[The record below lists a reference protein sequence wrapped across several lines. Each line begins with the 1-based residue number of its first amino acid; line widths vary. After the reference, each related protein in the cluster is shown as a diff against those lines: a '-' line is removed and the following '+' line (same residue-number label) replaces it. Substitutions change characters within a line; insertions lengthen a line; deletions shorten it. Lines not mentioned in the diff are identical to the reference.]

1 MRLGYST
8 GYANAFSPFF
18 CPRVVAFPGQQNLRT
33 SGCIP
38 PKRSRAASAPEP
50 FIFHCRPPSRRH
62 LHSHSSYFHLISIA
76 APRRRHLAR
85 RRRRHRRT
93 PYPAAAA
100 DAVADDN
107 GVTASST
114 SPPWAPPVMA
124 YTNASDTPAPVPI
137 DGAR

>member
-1 MRLGYST
+1 M
-8 GYANAFSPFF
+8 
-18 CPRVVAFPGQQNLRT
+18 
-33 SGCIP
+33 
-38 PKRSRAASAPEP
+38 
-50 FIFHCRPPSRRH
+50 FHCRPPSRRH
-62 LHSHSSYFHLISIA
+62 LHSHSCYFHLISIA

-100 DAVADDN
+100 ADAVADDN
-107 GVTASST
+107 GETPSST

-124 YTNASDTPAPVPI
+124 YTKASDTPAPVPI